1 VIEVK
6 VNGINGR
13 FITKLYGQKQLQK
26 KDKAEQSAG
35 SERDTVNISAEVREI
50 RRLVEKTLNISDIRP
65 EKVEDLKRKIEA
77 GEYNIPAEELA
88 DKILEYMKKI

>member
-26 KDKAEQSAG
+26 KDKVEQSTG
-35 SERDTVNISAEVREI
+35 SERDTVNISAEAREI
-50 RRLVEKTLNISDIRP
+50 RRLVEKTLDISDVRP
-65 EKVEDLKRKIEA
+65 EKVEDLKRKIKA
-77 GEYNIPAEELA
+77 GEYNIPSEKLA
-88 DKILEYMKKI
+88 DKILEFMKKI